1 MSIPVHLFA
10 RGQVEALRVFLLG
23 KPDAERWS
31 IICEG
36 LFPPVEMEG
45 LAEHVVSGCVC
56 CVGQLA
62 LQVTLG
68 RVIRHE
74 KPQRIVLYLSQ
85 VEHLE
90 RFKQQ
95 LATGALAQHLHY
107 AAPDPIAPP
116 QHPA

>member
-23 KPDAERWS
+23 KPDTERWS

-68 RVIRHE
+68 RVLRHE

-90 RFKQQ
+90 RLKQQ
-95 LATGALAQHLHY
+95 LATGAWAQHLHY
-107 AAPDPIAPP
+107 AAQDPIAPR
-116 QHPA
+116 QHPM

>member
-1 MSIPVHLFA
+1 MSLPVHLFV
-10 RGQVEALRVFLLG
+10 RGQVDALRTFLLG
-23 KPDAERWS
+23 KPDMERWS

-85 VEHLE
+85 AEHLE
-90 RFKQQ
+90 RLKEQ
-95 LATGALAQHLHY
+95 LSTGPLAQRLHY
-107 AAPDPIAPP
+107 ASQDPLAPQQPP
-116 QHPA
+116 T